1 MRVLD
6 RFNKTDG
13 GLLAAGI
20 AFNAVFALI
29 PLALFATGVAG
40 FLVSDPQSRDD
51 IVEAVAEVFPPL
63 AGIVNDILKG
73 LAASSTTATL
83 LGLVIAGWGTSR
95 LFASLE
101 SAIAQLDLGVPRRN
115 IVHLYGRRILS
126 VLVVG
131 GIVLLALLAAPIL
144 SLVQD
149 TAAQDSV
156 ASSVLD
162 LLLFVLPPVL
172 GAVALAVIYRIMPL
186 IRPSWRAVVPPAI
199 LGGLVLVILTRAF
212 VFLAPRLF
220 AGNVVYGTLGAILVG
235 LTWLD
240 LVFMVILIGAAWV
253 VERRTSLGVEAGTAV
268 RESTADPATE
278 TEQRRASAEVQ
289 PTVQVEP
296 PGRPEPP
303 KASPPKASPPA
314 S

>member
-40 FLVSDPQSRDD
+40 FLVSDPQARDD

-63 AGIVNDILKG
+63 AGIVDEILKG

-83 LGLVIAGWGTSR
+83 VGLVIAGWGTSR

-144 SLVQD
+144 SVAQDIAGQD
-149 TAAQDSV
+149 TV
-156 ASSVLD
+156 ASSALD
-162 LLLFVLPPVL
+162 LLLFVLPPVF
-172 GAVALAVIYRIMPL
+172 GAVALGVMYRVMPL
-186 IRPSWRAVVPPAI
+186 VRPSWRAIVPPAI
-199 LGGLVLVILTRAF
+199 LGGLVLVVLTRAF

-240 LVFMVILIGAAWV
+240 LVFMVVLIGAAWV
-253 VERRTSLGVEAGTAV
+253 VDRRTELGVQAGTAV
-268 RESTADPATE
+268 GEATASPSVTEPVGVESAGARVT
-278 TEQRRASAEVQ
+278 
-289 PTVQVEP
+289 VEP
-296 PGRPEPP
+296 PKGAPP
-303 KASPPKASPPA
+303 VT
-314 S
+314 